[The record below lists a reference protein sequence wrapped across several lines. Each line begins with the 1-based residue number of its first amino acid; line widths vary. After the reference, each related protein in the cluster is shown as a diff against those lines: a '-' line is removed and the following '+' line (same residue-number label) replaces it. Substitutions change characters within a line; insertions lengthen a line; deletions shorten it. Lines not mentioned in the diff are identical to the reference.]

1 MKKAV
6 KNQDFVFHFGGLS
19 GINESLEKPLET
31 AKTNI
36 LSTLKLLELSRQFKL
51 KRFVYASS
59 VYVNSDQGGFYKSSK
74 KAAED
79 YIEEYYKRYKLNF
92 TILRFGTIYGTR
104 ANKEN
109 TINNIIDNAIKYGQK
124 INVELSKKGKN
135 LFIVIEDDGPGIPPE
150 EYNNVFKPF
159 YKINKGRSETKSSV
173 GLGLAI
179 ASDITRSHGGYIRL
193 NKSSLNGLEVKIF
206 LPA

>member
-1 MKKAV
+1 M
-6 KNQDFVFHFGGLS
+6 LS
-19 GINESLEKPLET
+19 GISHDLRTPLTRMKLQT
-31 AKTNI
+31 AFIKDPEI
-36 LSTLKLLELSRQFKL
+36 
-51 KRFVYASS
+51 
-59 VYVNSDQGGFYKSSK
+59 SSK
-74 KAAED
+74 LDDDIKEM
-79 YIEEYYKRYKLNF
+79 EKMLNEYLQFTSSNHSEKSEIFDLSEMLSELIFKYENKNITQNITQKIYLNGRKNLLQRCF
-92 TILRFGTIYGTR
+92 
-104 ANKEN
+104 
-109 TINNIIDNAIKYGQK
+109 NNIIDNAIKYGQK

-150 EYNNVFKPF
+150 EYKNVFKPF
-159 YKINKGRSETKSSV
+159 YKINKGRSESKSSV

>member
-1 MKKAV
+1 M

-109 TINNIIDNAIKYGQK
+109 TINNIIDRIFK
-124 INVELSKKGKN
+124 IIPESI
-135 LFIVIEDDGPGIPPE
+135 IV
-150 EYNNVFKPF
+150 
-159 YKINKGRSETKSSV
+159 
-173 GLGLAI
+173 L
-179 ASDITRSHGGYIRL
+179 
-193 NKSSLNGLEVKIF
+193 
-206 LPA
+206 